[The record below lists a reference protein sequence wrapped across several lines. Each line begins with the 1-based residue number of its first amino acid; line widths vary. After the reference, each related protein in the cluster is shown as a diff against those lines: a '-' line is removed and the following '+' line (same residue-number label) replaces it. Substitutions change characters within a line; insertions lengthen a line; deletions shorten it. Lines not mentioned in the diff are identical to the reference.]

1 MLGKNNCI
9 SPQLLLNMESGVI
22 GGVKIKDHI
31 FSLGATLLSICL
43 MKEVVFE
50 SEIVGIKTVG
60 D

>member
-1 MLGKNNCI
+1 
-9 SPQLLLNMESGVI
+9 MESGVI

-50 SEIVGIKTVG
+50 SEIVGIKTDGNEKRFHFAEIAVKK
-60 D
+60 